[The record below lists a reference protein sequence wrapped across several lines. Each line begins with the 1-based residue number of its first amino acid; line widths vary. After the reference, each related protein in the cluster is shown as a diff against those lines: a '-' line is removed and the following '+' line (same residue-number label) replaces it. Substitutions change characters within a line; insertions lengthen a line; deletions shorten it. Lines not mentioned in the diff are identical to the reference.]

1 MKDTNNNSNQSIDTQ
16 LEDSRLSADDAGTVV
31 FDSQLTSDSSTIQLG
46 KYNIKSQGEYIRTY
60 IYVYMPVDDR
70 VITYTLQLDNLF
82 RSRIMADS
90 GYISEKTNAKNDQY
104 DTEEDPYRWVIL
116 FSGFLAQVISMC
128 TLSSW

>member
-1 MKDTNNNSNQSIDTQ
+1 MKDTNSYNNQSIDTQ
-16 LEDSRLSADDAGTVV
+16 FEDSRLSADDAGTVV
-31 FDSQLTSDSSTIQLG
+31 FDSQLTSDSSTIQLE
-46 KYNIKSQGEYIRTY
+46 KYNIKSQ
-60 IYVYMPVDDR
+60 
-70 VITYTLQLDNLF
+70 DNLF

-90 GYISEKTNAKNDQY
+90 GYISEKTIVKNDQY

>member
-1 MKDTNNNSNQSIDTQ
+1 MKDTNNNSNQSINTQ
-16 LEDSRLSADDAGTVV
+16 LEDSQLSADDAGTFV

-46 KYNIKSQGEYIRTY
+46 NYNIKSQ
-60 IYVYMPVDDR
+60 DDLFHSR
-70 VITYTLQLDNLF
+70 V
-82 RSRIMADS
+82 MADS
-90 GYISEKTNAKNDQY
+90 GYISEKPNAKNDQH